1 MTRLSYGLTGDTT
14 YRRPNRRHHRCHQD
28 YGAGEDPRYGI
39 RTENTVVVA
48 KDKLDEDA
56 GQFYR
61 FEMLACCPIDIRAVD
76 VSLLSR
82 DEIDWLNAYHKNV
95 YNTLS
100 PYLDEQ
106 RKGWLKKM
114 TASI

>member
-1 MTRLSYGLTGDTT
+1 M
-14 YRRPNRRHHRCHQD
+14 
-28 YGAGEDPRYGI
+28 
-39 RTENTVVVA
+39 VA